1 MLLVRLKILI
11 LNLSVVEDG
20 YKLSESNRGSKRSL
34 LSLFDASKGVCLIM
48 FSADSYSSSKVHG
61 SE

>member
-20 YKLSESNRGSKRSL
+20 YKPSESNRGSKRSL
-34 LSLFDASKGVCLIM
+34 FDASKGVCSLI
-48 FSADSYSSSKVHG
+48 FSRSSDSYSSS
-61 SE
+61 